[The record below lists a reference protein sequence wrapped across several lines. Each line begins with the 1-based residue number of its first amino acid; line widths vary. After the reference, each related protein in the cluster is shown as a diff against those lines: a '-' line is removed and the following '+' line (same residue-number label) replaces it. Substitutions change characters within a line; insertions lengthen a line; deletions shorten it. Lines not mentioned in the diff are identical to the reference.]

1 MDETEIKHVVEAALL
16 AAGRP
21 LTLDRLLEL
30 FTKKGGEP
38 DRAAIRRALDALAAD
53 YQARGIEIKEVAS
66 GFRVQVKRS
75 MSDWLSPLWEE
86 RAPRYTRALL
96 ETLALVAYRQPI
108 TRAEIEEVRGVVVS
122 TNIVRTL
129 LERGWIRVV
138 GHRDVPGKPAMFGT
152 TKEFL
157 DYFGLKRLEDLPPLA
172 EIKDSFPEV
181 SPQAD
186 LIESL
191 DTGPHLTIVGDE
203 DTEAAVEPAATEQA
217 EPAGEGQAE
226 TAPIEA
232 EAESSAAPQADAAA
246 SAETV
251 ANDGE
256 LTEPSAADDDEGV
269 GLADDEGMGLADDEV
284 AAIASDESTQAVS
297 EDESTQAVSEDTT
310 QAAFAEALIPETSVE
325 ALAETSAEASA
336 DTYAEDEAASAP
348 EVSAPVEMPVH
359 VAAAVETAINEAL
372 AGDSADD
379 NADDGVVDEVD
390 GRDESNVDDD
400 PDSDAEREA
409 LHAKTAD

>member
-172 EIKDSFPEV
+172 EIKDSFPEA

-191 DTGPHLTIVGDE
+191 DMGPHLTVVGDE
-203 DTEAAVEPAATEQA
+203 ETEAAVEPEATEPA
-217 EPAGEGQAE
+217 EPAGEGQPEASPVEAQAE
-226 TAPIEA
+226 PSAPEA
-232 EAESSAAPQADAAA
+232 EGAA
-246 SAETV
+246 SAENV
-251 ANDGE
+251 
-256 LTEPSAADDDEGV
+256 
-269 GLADDEGMGLADDEV
+269 
-284 AAIASDESTQAVS
+284 
-297 EDESTQAVSEDTT
+297 
-310 QAAFAEALIPETSVE
+310 
-325 ALAETSAEASA
+325 EASA
-336 DTYAEDEAASAP
+336 DTYAEDEPASVP

-359 VAAAVETAINEAL
+359 VAAVVETAINEAL
-372 AGDSADD
+372 AGDSTDD
-379 NADDGVVDEVD
+379 NADDGGVDETD
-390 GRDESNVDDD
+390 GRDESNADDD